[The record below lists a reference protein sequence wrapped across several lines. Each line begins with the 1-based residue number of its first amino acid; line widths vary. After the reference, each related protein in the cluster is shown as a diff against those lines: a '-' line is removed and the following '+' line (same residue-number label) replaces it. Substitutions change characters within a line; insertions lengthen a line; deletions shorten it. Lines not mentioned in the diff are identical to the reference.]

1 MPKQIWALGDY
12 TLLLVSFHPLFGI
25 IAMIK
30 LLKICETIYSTKC
43 YYYGQITNYIQGC
56 IQTGRIQ
63 QRPFPCTLLVKF
75 FFSFKEQLEFLKCK
89 FSSLPLQA
97 FTCQH
102 ELFAQN
108 YLEHQNNHKNLF
120 SACQS
125 QNWFQSVVETG
136 FAAAEEGQKTWFWR
150 QD

>member
-30 LLKICETIYSTKC
+30 LLKICELFILKDVITTVRLLITSRGVSRRGGYSSA
-43 YYYGQITNYIQGC
+43 
-56 IQTGRIQ
+56 
-63 QRPFPCTLLVKF
+63 PFHVRFWSYF

-136 FAAAEEGQKTWFWR
+136 FAAAEEG
-150 QD
+150 